1 MNTKT
6 GDGAFVVVEGNQRVS
21 GTPHETK
28 EAAQAEADT
37 IKKQRPVVEGKKP
50 SDSEVKVVQ
59 NLME

>member
-1 MNTKT
+1 MNKKT

-28 EAAQAEADT
+28 EAAETEAET
-37 IKKQRPVVEGKKP
+37 IKKQRPIVEGKK
-50 SDSEVKVVQ
+50 SSEVKVVQ